1 MARKKINIFGPT
13 GCGKTHLTN
22 ILSKKL
28 KLLSVN
34 ANKFD
39 EKINNLVEKYDCI
52 VIENYNEN
60 INENFFIL

>member
-1 MARKKINIFGPT
+1 MANKLINIFGPS

-34 ANKFD
+34 HT
-39 EKINNLVEKYDCI
+39 NLMKEHVVWLKNLI
-52 VIENYNEN
+52 V
-60 INENFFIL
+60 